1 MSTRDF
7 LGLLTPQFGDVLDP
21 TRPCDA
27 TVFPRCPQ
35 IAGTFAGRVLA
46 AIDPLHALTT
56 CFNRFLEP
64 ARIEAEA
71 GAVVFLEEAQNVR
84 YWGISLESLADVDPP
99 VVSTANEVRA
109 AWEPEALRLSGFLQ
123 LMLAWQAVNG
133 GWRHSDRGAELGRCV
148 DNAARELVPIEHGVG
163 VAGLKLHAIGRA
175 GILMVDDDGI
185 GYLAARTARAWA
197 ACRRALR
204 L

>member
-1 MSTRDF
+1 MSKQAI
-7 LGLLTPQFGDVLDP
+7 LGSLTPQFGNVLDLS
-21 TRPCDA
+21 RPCD
-27 TVFPRCPQ
+27 TSTFPRCPQ
-35 IAGTFAGRVLA
+35 LADTHADRVLA
-46 AIDPLHALTT
+46 AIDPRHRLTN
-56 CFNRFLEP
+56 CFNRFLAP

-99 VVSTANEVRA
+99 VVSTANEARA

-148 DNAARELVPIEHGVG
+148 ENAARELVTIEHGVG
-163 VAGLKLHAIGRA
+163 EAGLKLHAIGRA
-175 GILMVDDDGI
+175 GILIVDDDGI
-185 GYLAARTARAWA
+185 GYLAARTARTWA